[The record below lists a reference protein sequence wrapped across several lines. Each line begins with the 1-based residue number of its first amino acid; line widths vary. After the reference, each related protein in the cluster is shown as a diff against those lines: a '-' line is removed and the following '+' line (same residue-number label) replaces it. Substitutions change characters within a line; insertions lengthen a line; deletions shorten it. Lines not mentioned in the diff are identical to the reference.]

1 MQHTPK
7 ALSNIALTLLL
18 LGTLQNAYAAA
29 SFDGNTRLLSM
40 DTVTLTGGARY
51 NTVGVTIHDYAVLGV
66 DGGVAGANSF
76 DAASSLL
83 TLGSVTYAGSTY
95 TNVRVRIG
103 AYTVLYATTPPVEG
117 TACGTA
123 NAQVASA
130 SGMQLSLGVS
140 RSSGVAPLAVFFDAS
155 NTTAA
160 STTRPFHE
168 LEYRWSFGDSSS
180 GVWTQGAKAGTA
192 SRNEAMG
199 PVAAHVF
206 ESAGT
211 FPITVSAFN
220 GSSTVSY
227 SCNITVTAA
236 DTEFAGNKTVCVSG
250 TGNFAG
256 CPAGAVQV
264 TSANATTAVS
274 GNIGTGNKR
283 ILFARGETFSVGS
296 TIQIDKNGPGL
307 LGAFGSGA
315 KPNLVNAAELGT
327 IALSSITTPTIAD
340 WRIVDLKLDGNGFGG
355 NSVAVYGAGSINN
368 TLMSRLD
375 IQNFNSGIKFSGS
388 NLDAIN
394 NNGFTSP
401 MWDGVFITD
410 TTVYNLVGTGAT
422 GGNGFYVGAWRLAV
436 MGNSIDN
443 NLNGEHGMRSPYSD
457 RSVWQHNTTQRVAR
471 AHMTLRSGNQGG
483 STLATQLPGL
493 VYTQKLLA
501 SENHFIGGAEAH
513 AFGGT
518 GPTNSSSNGRA
529 REQIWE
535 KNLMTG
541 GSGTNGFF
549 GITGYEITVRNN
561 VLLMHPGTG
570 WSPLNVGAYDT
581 AYAVAQGIPQPTN
594 IWFYQNS
601 IYYPSTSAFWL
612 MQLIGDPL
620 TNSEITVK
628 NNLMYAPN
636 NAVAH
641 DGRDWLWNPNN
652 TVVYRTPLNANTLV
666 SELHANPNLTLNA
679 PTSAAH
685 LKPLTGSYAI
695 GRGATVP
702 VWSDYFGVPTTG
714 ARDLGAV
721 SH

>member
-1 MQHTPK
+1 MQYTRP
-7 ALSNIALTLLL
+7 AFLGTVCTLLAL
-18 LGTLQNAYAAA
+18 ATLPSAYAAA

-103 AYTVLYATTPPVEG
+103 AYTVLYATTLPVEG

-256 CPAGAVQV
+256 CPAGAAQV

-283 ILFARGETFSVGS
+283 ILFARGETFSVGASISINQPGPSVIGAYGNSAFARPAFTSSVSGPVFYLSSSDTPTQVSKWVIQDISIDGGNLTNSSAFAGGGSFSNVLINRVYMTRVGFGLVLSGSVLAGLNSAVPFTHAMWDQVYMVDS
-296 TIQIDKNGPGL
+296 TIYDLQPITGGPNAVFANASRIAFLGNNIDNNGHGEHGIRMQLTDRGVFEHNTIQGIAPGKVNLTIRGGGFEGGNTIAPGRYSEKIVMSDNRLIGGASPGMVGIGPQNGFNDERGRDMIFERNL
-307 LGAFGSGA
+307 LLATASIQNLMTIAQPDITIRNNLISIPTTTNGGSAFGIQPSGIV
-315 KPNLVNAAELGT
+315 PN
-327 IALSSITTPTIAD
+327 PT
-340 WRIVDLKLDGNGFGG
+340 RVHVYNNSVYYGG
-355 NSVAVYGAGSINN
+355 NASNFWSLLNVSANNDASPHDQTMPGSVFELRNNILYAPDRVGTNAVMFSNTNGSVAV
-368 TLMSRLD
+368 T
-375 IQNFNSGIKFSGS
+375 
-388 NLDAIN
+388 
-394 NNGFTSP
+394 
-401 MWDGVFITD
+401 
-410 TTVYNLVGTGAT
+410 
-422 GGNGFYVGAWRLAV
+422 
-436 MGNSIDN
+436 
-443 NLNGEHGMRSPYSD
+443 
-457 RSVWQHNTTQRVAR
+457 
-471 AHMTLRSGNQGG
+471 NQ
-483 STLATQLPGL
+483 S
-493 VYTQKLLA
+493 
-501 SENHFIGGAEAH
+501 
-513 AFGGT
+513 
-518 GPTNSSSNGRA
+518 
-529 REQIWE
+529 
-535 KNLMTG
+535 
-541 GSGTNGFF
+541 
-549 GITGYEITVRNN
+549 
-561 VLLMHPGTG
+561 
-570 WSPLNVGAYDT
+570 
-581 AYAVAQGIPQPTN
+581 
-594 IWFYQNS
+594 
-601 IYYPSTSAFWL
+601 
-612 MQLIGDPL
+612 
-620 TNSEITVK
+620 
-628 NNLMYAPN
+628 
-636 NAVAH
+636 
-641 DGRDWLWNPNN
+641 NN
-652 TVVYRTPLNANTLV
+652 TVNPSASPLFATSPPTAVSHFTPG
-666 SELHANPNLTLNA
+666 S
-679 PTSAAH
+679 
-685 LKPLTGSYAI
+685 GSYANGTGTSVKVYSDFYGI
-695 GRGATVP
+695 ATQSP
-702 VWSDYFGVPTTG
+702 PDM
-714 ARDLGAV
+714 GAV